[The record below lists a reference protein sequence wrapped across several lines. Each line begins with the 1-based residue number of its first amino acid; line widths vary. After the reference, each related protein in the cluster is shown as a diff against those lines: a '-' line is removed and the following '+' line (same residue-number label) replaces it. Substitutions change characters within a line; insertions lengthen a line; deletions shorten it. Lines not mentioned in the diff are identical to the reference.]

1 MRQQPPGRNA
11 DRHVGAA
18 GRLHATADLAFQQA
32 AHAESG
38 NRPVATHPMR
48 VSGQPGAARGLVC
61 ACSTPYDPDPTQ
73 PLDPKASGT
82 TTATASTARPA
93 REPSH
98 MTHLTTVR
106 LWQEHRFVQDA
117 LRVEDYRQ
125 AILDRTRQRIGIF
138 DGARRVWRFAESLKS
153 ISADTAQEYEDRA
166 VLELIQNGHDALPA
180 GGQGRIKVRLDLPTP
195 DDSQADDATG
205 QADEGVLYVANDGRP
220 FVARNFEAITELA
233 LSDKAAGQ
241 GIGNKGLGFRSVLQL
256 TDWPEIYS
264 KSEATSAA
272 FDGYCFRFATP
283 ADVKRLVEDE
293 ELADRVIA
301 EVSPLA
307 LPLPA
312 DVDDQVVSEFSAE
325 GYSTVVRLPLRN
337 ATAAAAARRQLEA
350 LTAAEAPL
358 LLFLERVSALHIE
371 IRDAGELHREKLM
384 RGTAA
389 SSLVAA
395 EHAEWVKE
403 VELGTAGRYLL
414 ARRTVDRSALMRV
427 IERSV
432 EDRQID
438 ERWRDWDG
446 EASVGVALR
455 LDAELTTG
463 RLYTFL
469 PMAGDA
475 KPPLT
480 AHVHAPFFTKLARL
494 DISET
499 VALNDFLLSEV
510 AMLAVELLSRTLSG
524 RRLIGRV

>member
-1 MRQQPPGRNA
+1 
-11 DRHVGAA
+11 
-18 GRLHATADLAFQQA
+18 
-32 AHAESG
+32 
-38 NRPVATHPMR
+38 
-48 VSGQPGAARGLVC
+48 
-61 ACSTPYDPDPTQ
+61 
-73 PLDPKASGT
+73 
-82 TTATASTARPA
+82 
-93 REPSH
+93 

-106 LWQEHRFVQDA
+106 EQQEHRFVQEA
-117 LRVEDYRQ
+117 VRVEDHRQ
-125 AILDRTRQRIGIF
+125 TILDRTRQRIGIF
-138 DGARRVWRFAESLKS
+138 DGAQGVWRFAESLKS
-153 ISADTAQEYEDRA
+153 ISEDTAQEYEDRA

-180 GGQGRIKVRLDLPTP
+180 GVHGRIKVRLDLPTP
-195 DDSQADDATG
+195 DNHADDANG

-220 FVARNFEAITELA
+220 FAATNFEAITELA
-233 LSDKAAGQ
+233 LSDKTAGQ

-283 ADVKRLVEDE
+283 ADVKELVEDE
-293 ELADRVIA
+293 ELADRVSA

-312 DVDDQVVSEFSAE
+312 DVDDQVVSEFSTE

-337 ATAAAAARRQLEA
+337 ASAAAAARRQLEA

-371 IRDAGELHREKLM
+371 IHDAGGLHRETLT
-384 RGTAA
+384 RGTADT
-389 SSLVAA
+389 SLVAA
-395 EHAEWVKE
+395 DHAGWVME
-403 VELGTAGRYLL
+403 VELGAAGRYLL
-414 ARRTVDRSALMRV
+414 ARRSVDRTALMTV

-438 ERWRDWDG
+438 ERWRNWDG
-446 EASVGVALR
+446 EAWVGIALR
-455 LDAELTTG
+455 LDAELTAG

-475 KPPLT
+475 KPPLM

-499 VALNDFLLSEV
+499 VALNDFLLNEV
-510 AMLAVELLSRTLSG
+510 AMLAVKLLSTPAAL
-524 RRLIGRV
+524 LIG

>member
-1 MRQQPPGRNA
+1 
-11 DRHVGAA
+11 
-18 GRLHATADLAFQQA
+18 
-32 AHAESG
+32 
-38 NRPVATHPMR
+38 
-48 VSGQPGAARGLVC
+48 
-61 ACSTPYDPDPTQ
+61 
-73 PLDPKASGT
+73 
-82 TTATASTARPA
+82 
-93 REPSH
+93 